1 LLKLT
6 NRYYYIVI
14 FGFLSSNVFKYHV
27 FFGTISN
34 IYIYIYSFVDIWICI
49 ILIIY
54 YDFIVVIL
62 LRYQ

>member
-1 LLKLT
+1 MLKLT

-27 FFGTISN
+27 FWN
-34 IYIYIYSFVDIWICI
+34 NLKYIYIYSFVDIWICI